1 MKFLRYSAFLAIVVL
16 ILASC
21 SSNPAP
27 AAPSVQA
34 PELLDNGILRPEMK
48 TFAGGSDV
56 IESQA
61 ETYRVSLRFVG
72 NPPASVRNALT
83 AAKARWEGVITRGVP
98 VTNISIPAGD
108 CGSNP
113 AFSGNVDDILIFAG
127 VANID
132 GPGNILAQAGP
143 CFIRLPSGFPIAG
156 VLIFDSADVAGFSSL
171 LTPIAIHEIGHS
183 LGIGTIWDF
192 KGLLLGAGTSNPSFT
207 GVNARREWRTLGGTG
222 NVPVENTGGPGTRDS
237 HWREATFDNELMT
250 GFLNNGTNP
259 LSRVTIGS
267 LRDLGYFV
275 NYSVADPYQLPN

>member
-1 MKFLRYSAFLAIVVL
+1 MTFLRYSAFLAIVVL

-27 AAPSVQA
+27 AAPSAQVGDG
-34 PELLDNGILRPEMK
+34 LIVRPEMK
-48 TFAGGSDV
+48 TFAGGSDI

-61 ETYRVSLRFVG
+61 ETYTVRLRFVG
-72 NPPASVRNALT
+72 NPPTSVRNALN
-83 AAKARWEGVITRGVP
+83 AAKVRWEGVIIRGVP
-98 VTNISIPAGD
+98 AINITIPAGD

-113 AFSGNVDDILIFAG
+113 AFSGTVDDIIIFSG
-127 VANID
+127 VATID
-132 GPGNILAQAGP
+132 GPGGILAQSGP

-156 VLIFDSADVAGFSSL
+156 TLIFDSADVAGFSSQ

-192 KGLLLGAGTSNPSFT
+192 KGLLLGAGTGNPSFT
-207 GVNARREWRTLGGTG
+207 GVNARREYRTLGGTG

-237 HWREATFDNELMT
+237 HWRETTFDNELMT
-250 GFLNNGTNP
+250 GFINSGTNP

-267 LRDLGYFV
+267 LRDLGYSV
-275 NYSVADPYQLPN
+275 NYSVADSYQLPN